1 MLGYATVFTD
11 CMFRVNPHLHARTR
25 SALCSFFFLMTFLA
39 AMGGLSAGIASGQ
52 QIRLPSSK
60 GVIAELE
67 AKTQSRKGDVT
78 TAQGDVDIHYADTRL
93 RADHVEYN
101 GKTYEAVA
109 TGHVQLDYNGEH
121 LDADEARYN
130 VSTGHGM
137 FHHVRGTVKIERQ
150 PNPEVLVTDN
160 PLYFE
165 ASDVERFAG
174 DVYLVHHAWIT
185 ICDPAHPKWQFY
197 APHARIRLDK
207 TVALVNA
214 NFRLFRVPLIW
225 LPYATAPAG
234 PKVRGSGFLIPD
246 IGQSSRKGFIFG
258 DAFYLAP
265 RPWWDATLG
274 MQYMSRR
281 GVLERG
287 TFRAKPFEGTSI
299 EYTFLGV
306 DDRGL
311 LNPDGTRSPQGGEQ
325 QRLEIQ
331 SLLPQGW
338 RFVTDYNHLSSL
350 TFRLAFADTYGE
362 AINSEVRSAVFLTN
376 NFRGFSLNF
385 AGLNDKSFLTLPV
398 AATST
403 TPAVPATSVTLRNLP
418 EARFGSVEQPL
429 WHSLPVYLGFDAFAG
444 VVNRSD
450 QNIQTPNFVDRYE
463 FAPRVTVPLHFGYWF
478 GVTTSAAFRTTSYGD
493 SLDSA
498 GNLSSASIKRNTGE
512 FSLDLRPP
520 ALERYFESASSKK
533 DKSRRKYKH
542 TIEPAITYRYVTG
555 VNHFADF
562 IRFDSNATLT
572 DTSEV
577 EYGFT
582 QRLYRK
588 TGDDQPEELISWRF
602 VQKHYFD
609 PTFGGAIVPCDR
621 SAVPPAPTACVRNVF
636 QALDSIT
643 PFAFATGPVHW
654 SPIVSDFKI
663 TPGGRFDAEQILE
676 YDPNL
681 EKITAIGTL
690 LKVKPYREFFAT
702 VAHFRMQADPLLQ
715 PLANQIR
722 TLLGYGNLNRKGF
735 SAAAGV
741 SYDITHNT
749 LQNQIVQFSY
759 NGGCCGLAVEYRR
772 IALAQVRVEN
782 QFRVAFII
790 ANIGTFGNLRH
801 QEKIF

>member
-1 MLGYATVFTD
+1 
-11 CMFRVNPHLHARTR
+11 
-25 SALCSFFFLMTFLA
+25 
-39 AMGGLSAGIASGQ
+39 MGGLSAGIASGQ

-78 TAQGDVDIHYADTRL
+78 TADGDVDIHYADTRL

-121 LDADEARYN
+121 LDASEARYN
-130 VSTGHGM
+130 VSTGHGL
-137 FHHVRGTVKIERQ
+137 FHNVRGTVKIERQ

-174 DVYLVHHAWIT
+174 DVYLIHHAWIT
-185 ICDPAHPKWQFY
+185 ICDPARPKWQFY

-207 TVALVNA
+207 TVALINA

-265 RPWWDATLG
+265 RPWMDATLG
-274 MQYMSRR
+274 LQYMSRR

-287 TFRAKPFEGTSI
+287 TFRAKPFENTSI
-299 EYTFLGV
+299 EYTYLGV

-338 RFVTDYNHLSSL
+338 RFVTDYNQLSSL

-362 AINSEVRSAVFLTN
+362 AINSEVRSAVFLSN

-398 AATST
+398 AATSPT

-418 EARFGSVEQPL
+418 EARLGSVEQPL

-450 QNIQTPNFVDRYE
+450 PNIQTPNFVDRYE

-498 GNLSSASIKRNTGE
+498 GNVSSASIKRNTGE
-512 FSLDLRPP
+512 FSVVLRPP
-520 ALERYFESASSKK
+520 ALERYFESTSSKK

-654 SPIVSDFKI
+654 SPIISDFKI

-690 LKVKPYREFFAT
+690 LKVKPYSEFFAT
-702 VAHFRMQADPLLQ
+702 VAHFRMQADPILQ

-722 TLLGYGNLNRKGF
+722 TLFGYGNLNRKGF

-741 SYDITHNT
+741 SYDITHSA

>member
-25 SALCSFFFLMTFLA
+25 SALCSFFFLTTGFA
-39 AMGGLSAGIASGQ
+39 ALGGPFAVIASGQ

-78 TAQGDVDIHYADTRL
+78 TADGDVDIHYADTRL

-130 VSTGHGM
+130 VSTGHGL

-197 APHARIRLDK
+197 APHARIRVDK

-265 RPWWDATLG
+265 RPWMDATFG
-274 MQYMSRR
+274 AQFMSRR

-287 TFRAKPFEGTSI
+287 TFRAKPFENTSI
-299 EYTFLGV
+299 EYTYLGV

-325 QRLEIQ
+325 QRLAIQ
-331 SLLPQGW
+331 ALLPNGW

-362 AINSEVRSAVFLTN
+362 AINSEVRSAVFLSN

-403 TPAVPATSVTLRNLP
+403 TLAVPATSVSLRNLP

-498 GNLSSASIKRNTGE
+498 GNISNASIKRNTGE
-512 FSLDLRPP
+512 FSVDLRPP
-520 ALERYFESASSKK
+520 TLERYFESPSSKK

-562 IRFDSNATLT
+562 IRFDTNATLT
-572 DTSEV
+572 DTSEI

-588 TGDDQPEELISWRF
+588 TGDDQPEELLSWRI

-609 PTFGGAIVPCDR
+609 PTFGGAIVPCDH
-621 SAVPPAPTACVRNVF
+621 SVAPPAPNACVRNVF

-681 EKITAIGTL
+681 DKITTIGTL
-690 LKVKPYREFFAT
+690 LKVKPYSEFFAT
-702 VAHFRMQADPLLQ
+702 VAHFRMQADPVLQ

-722 TLLGYGNLNRKGF
+722 TLFGYGNLNRKGF

-741 SYDITHNT
+741 SYDITHNA